1 MSMAVMTIVMGGV
14 GSAIFIAS
22 RSVATDSPV
31 VRMAEA
37 GPVVDQ
43 MAGELACALGCVQRS
58 ATVVEFTVPD
68 RNGDATGEVIR
79 YAWSGTAGTPLT
91 RQYNGGTAVNVAGN
105 VTDFAL
111 TYDVAVE
118 TTTVPGPA
126 VESGEQL
133 LLSHEYSGGTTN
145 EFQIKSNRYIG
156 ECFHPVLAGGVTAW
170 SVTRVKFR
178 AQAEWPASGQTTVQI
193 RTADGNHLPTS
204 TVLQQS
210 TLYES
215 DLSWLSMGWQEFS
228 FTGATGFSPTSEACL
243 VLKWV
248 SDSVSARIQYESGG
262 TDLSQGVAVYTTD
275 GSTWT
280 AATASDLIFYVYG
293 KITAPSGTQTVP
305 SAYRWQGTRI
315 RLRLGPDEASSVETS
330 VTLLNTPQVT
340 GP

>member
-1 MSMAVMTIVMGGV
+1 MTIVMGGV

-31 VRMAEA
+31 VRMADA

-43 MAGELACALGCVQRS
+43 LAGELACALGCVQRS
-58 ATVVEFTVPD
+58 TTGVEFTVPD

-79 YAWSGTAGTPLT
+79 YAWSGTAGAPLT

-118 TTTVPGPA
+118 TTEVPGPA

-133 LLSHEYSGGTTN
+133 LLSHEYSGGALR
-145 EFQIKSNRYIG
+145 EFQIKDKKFIG

-178 AQAEWPASGQTTVQI
+178 AQGDWPTSGQTLVQI
-193 RTADGNHLPTS
+193 RTADGSHLPTA
-204 TVLQQS
+204 TVLQQF

-215 DLSWLSMGWQEFS
+215 NLSWLSMGWQEFS

-243 VLKWV
+243 VLQWV
-248 SDSVSARIQYESGG
+248 SDAVSARIQYETNG
-262 TDLSQGVAVYTTD
+262 TDLPQGQVVSTTT
-275 GSTWT
+275 GTNWT
-280 AATASDLIFYVYG
+280 ADAASDLIFYVYG

-305 SAYRWQGTRI
+305 SGYRWRSTGI
-315 RLRLGPDEASSVETS
+315 RLRLGPDEASSLETS